1 MSSSCWV
8 NNILRQKYSN
18 DTSEGA
24 QTARRK
30 EPSYITQREPKRTT
44 RSFGSSSLASTAAR
58 VRNKFSD
65 QEGRSNEIILLLTIT
80 GAFVRL
86 SPYAPALMPHER
98 TSVKLRSRRDS
109 IYREGKPLPCP
120 EVPTR
125 GLSILSTGASQE
137 KSFPGTR
144 YNNDWTEGN
153 LSFVHSRNDY
163 AQEKG
168 IEGVKAPRVGCISG
182 KSAVL
187 EEVAIYTYLRCTF
200 IYL

>member
-1 MSSSCWV
+1 MGVSSSCWV

-18 DTSEGA
+18 NTSEGA

-86 SPYAPALMPHER
+86 SPYAPALIPHER

-109 IYREGKPLPCP
+109 IYREGKPCHVQKSQP
-120 EVPTR
+120 EDCLFYQQERPKRRVFLARVTTMTGQREISPSSIHATITR
-125 GLSILSTGASQE
+125 RRRE
-137 KSFPGTR
+137 
-144 YNNDWTEGN
+144 
-153 LSFVHSRNDY
+153 SR
-163 AQEKG
+163 E
-168 IEGVKAPRVGCISG
+168 
-182 KSAVL
+182 
-187 EEVAIYTYLRCTF
+187 
-200 IYL
+200 

>member
-1 MSSSCWV
+1 MGESSSCWV
-8 NNILRQKYSN
+8 NNILRQKHSN
-18 DTSEGA
+18 NTSEGA

-98 TSVKLRSRRDS
+98 TSVKLRRRRDS
-109 IYREGKPLPCP
+109 IYREGKPCHVLSRSPNQRTAYFINRS
-120 EVPTR
+120 VPREELQQCTGQREISPSSIHATITR
-125 GLSILSTGASQE
+125 RRRE
-137 KSFPGTR
+137 
-144 YNNDWTEGN
+144 
-153 LSFVHSRNDY
+153 SR
-163 AQEKG
+163 E
-168 IEGVKAPRVGCISG
+168 
-182 KSAVL
+182 
-187 EEVAIYTYLRCTF
+187 
-200 IYL
+200 